1 MMVMAMMLAAATMT
15 VGLQKAATLMT
26 GQQKLT
32 SAQRVS
38 MLANMS
44 PEEKKAC
51 LGEHERVGKA
61 LAEEFGFGMGK
72 DFKSYKFLGAQTN
85 ANLVLPKPTLGF
97 AEFLPIVTEKKLCGL
112 YLKQA
117 VPRDEKGRFSLE
129 LFETARETSRTNLAE
144 RLILRT
150 DELGFSTNNVPHA
163 WRISYEQWRE
173 TLVLRI
179 CDEELSL
186 ALLVAAE
193 EKRKA
198 EAAEKKAA
206 QLRKIREESGTSAK

>member
-1 MMVMAMMLAAATMT
+1 MMAMAMMLAAATMT

-51 LGEHERVGKA
+51 LGEHERVGKV

-72 DFKSYKFLGAQTN
+72 DFESYKFMGAQTN

-97 AEFLPIVTEKKLCGL
+97 VEFLPIITEKKLCGL
-112 YLKQA
+112 YLKQT
-117 VPRDEKGRFSLE
+117 VPRDEKGRFSRE
-129 LFETARETSRTNLAE
+129 LFEAARETSRTNLAE
-144 RLILRT
+144 SLSLRI
-150 DELGFSTNNVPHA
+150 DELGRSMNDVPHV
-163 WRISYEQWRE
+163 WRISYEQWHE

-198 EAAEKKAA
+198 DEAAKKAA
-206 QLRKIREESGTSAK
+206 RLHVVREDSGTDAK